1 MPSTESKSGWGQ
13 GGVVNGVSKDLLDLR
28 ISEFLAV
35 GGVPQDA
42 VSVTAFTGREGIV
55 KQINPQSYVLI
66 IYSYDDMQYLP
77 LELPGLKTVSLCH
90 GTGTPA
96 VCDGKTSPH
105 RPRLVVSRS
114 TCPPISPPTHA
125 NSFVL
130 GPAVINT
137 HPQSHT
143 HWKVSTTGSL

>member
-1 MPSTESKSGWGQ
+1 MRAPRPITRSWIPCQARAASMPSTESKSGWGQ

-77 LELPGLKTVSLCH
+77 LELPGLKTVSLWH
-90 GTGTPA
+90 T
-96 VCDGKTSPH
+96 
-105 RPRLVVSRS
+105 RS
-114 TCPPISPPTHA
+114 
-125 NSFVL
+125 V
-130 GPAVINT
+130 
-137 HPQSHT
+137 
-143 HWKVSTTGSL
+143 